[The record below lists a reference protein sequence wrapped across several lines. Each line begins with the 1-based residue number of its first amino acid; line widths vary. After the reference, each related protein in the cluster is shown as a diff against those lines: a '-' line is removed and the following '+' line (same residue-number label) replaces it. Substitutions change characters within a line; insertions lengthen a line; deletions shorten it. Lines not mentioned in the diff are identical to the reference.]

1 MTEELITYTVDGK
14 PRKRRQMLEPTKDEL
29 RQQIAAKDARI
40 AYLETPWWRR
50 AWIRAR
56 ARVVE
61 TDKQTAAEQAA
72 LERV

>member
-1 MTEELITYTVDGK
+1 MKQGQLTHIPPRRWRMKQPQKSVLRWELELARAQFAYAST
-14 PRKRRQMLEPTKDEL
+14 PRL
-29 RQQIAAKDARI
+29 
-40 AYLETPWWRR
+40 WRLGFR
-50 AWIRAR
+50 LF